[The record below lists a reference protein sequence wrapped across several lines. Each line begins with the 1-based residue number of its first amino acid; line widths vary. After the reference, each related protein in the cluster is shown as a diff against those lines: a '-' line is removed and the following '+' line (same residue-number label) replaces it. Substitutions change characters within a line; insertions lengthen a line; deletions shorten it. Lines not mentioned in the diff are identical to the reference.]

1 MVIAAAIIHFAVA
14 AKYVQQYWLFG
25 ASTLVVAWLQALWA
39 IAVIARPS
47 RALLVGGGCLNVVV
61 LAGYILTLTTGDAVG
76 RAPNAAGISGFGDG
90 LCAALEAIAVA
101 GCARLVMAR
110 VSHRVR
116 RRRLIMAPAAT
127 GGVTAVLLSTAL
139 AAAYWPVHTGGRL
152 SRNAAGPSWASA
164 LW

>member
-1 MVIAAAIIHFAVA
+1 M
-14 AKYVQQYWLFG
+14 
-25 ASTLVVAWLQALWA
+25 
-39 IAVIARPS
+39 
-47 RALLVGGGCLNVVV
+47 